1 MGEEDPIIALRVILE
16 SNKYPTHISSKKI
29 RVMNQTWRDIIV
41 KDCKFLKKLKVSKSQ
56 NKFMKSS
63 FLPKYEQNILRIS
76 ALASKERSNQKNKGT
91 LLY

>member
-56 NKFMKSS
+56 K
-63 FLPKYEQNILRIS
+63 
-76 ALASKERSNQKNKGT
+76 
-91 LLY
+91 